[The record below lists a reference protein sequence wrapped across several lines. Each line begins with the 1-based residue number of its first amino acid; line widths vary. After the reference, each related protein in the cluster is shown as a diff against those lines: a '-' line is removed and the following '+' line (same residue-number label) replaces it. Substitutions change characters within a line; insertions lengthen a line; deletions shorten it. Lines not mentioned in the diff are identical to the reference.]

1 MDAANIQGYVWR
13 VRATETALLDVAAE
27 VGEQRLSF
35 LGGWLCVLQAY
46 LIYVLGPLARLPKIV
61 KSGGS
66 RGTGIFN
73 LFRLQALT
81 KTTTYEL

>member
-46 LIYVLGPLARLPKIV
+46 LIYVLGPISKVKVIV
-61 KSGGS
+61 DKSGGS

-73 LFRLQALT
+73 LFRLQAHNEDHHL
-81 KTTTYEL
+81 